1 MNRRA
6 GDVPKWVEISMI
18 FIERIGFPTV
28 AFLLIYYICYVS
40 INKMTETLESISAE
54 MITQRKVIEWNNQD
68 LKEQILRLDI
78 PRRR

>member
-1 MNRRA
+1 
-6 GDVPKWVEISMI
+6 MI